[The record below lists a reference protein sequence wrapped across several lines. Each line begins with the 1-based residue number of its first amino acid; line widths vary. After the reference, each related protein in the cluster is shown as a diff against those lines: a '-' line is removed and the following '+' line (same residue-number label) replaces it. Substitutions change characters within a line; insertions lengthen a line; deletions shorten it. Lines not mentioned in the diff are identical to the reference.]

1 MTSKSDSQYTD
12 GIVSSMEEIFG
23 KGFLSPG
30 GSMEVVRA
38 FTNIQIAGMSVL
50 DWGCGLGGATMA
62 LVRDLDAEKVV
73 GVDIDAGNL
82 SRAAENIA
90 DAGLRNR
97 ISLKQ
102 VEPGPLPLPAG
113 SFDIVF
119 TQAAMCHIADKAAVF
134 ADFNR
139 VLRPGGVVLCVDW
152 MKGEVT
158 SDAYT
163 DWDAILRR
171 EGLDFTFTTVGHH
184 IDAMTSAGFRD
195 VSVRNESDNLLTL
208 ARGCIEHIEK
218 TGRDSLLQA
227 LGVEGYDRFLNR
239 SVARVRALADGGL
252 IFGHLIGRKPF

>member
-38 FTNIQIAGMSVL
+38 FRNIQVAGMSVL

-62 LVRDLDAEKVV
+62 LVRDLDAAKVV

-82 SRAAENIA
+82 SRAAGNVA
-90 DAGLRNR
+90 DAGLQDR
-97 ISLKQ
+97 ISLEH

-113 SFDIVF
+113 SLDIVF
-119 TQAAMCHIADKAAVF
+119 TQAAMCHIEDKAAVF
-134 ADFNR
+134 ADFSR

-152 MKGEVT
+152 MKGDAT

-171 EGLDFTFTTVGHH
+171 EGLDFTFTTAGHH
-184 IDAMTSAGFRD
+184 IDAMTSAGFED
-195 VSVRNESDNLLTL
+195 VSVRNESKTLLTL
-208 ARGCIEHIEK
+208 ARDCIGHIEH
-218 TGRDSLLQA
+218 TGRSSLLKA
-227 LGVEGYDRFLNR
+227 LGSEGYDRFLNR
-239 SVARVRALADGGL
+239 SVARALALADGGL
-252 IFGHLIGRKPF
+252 IFGHLTGRKPS